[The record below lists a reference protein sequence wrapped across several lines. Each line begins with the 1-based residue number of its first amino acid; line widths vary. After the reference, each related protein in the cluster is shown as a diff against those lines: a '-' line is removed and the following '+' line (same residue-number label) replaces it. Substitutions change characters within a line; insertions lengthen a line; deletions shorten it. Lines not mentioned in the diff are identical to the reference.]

1 MMKKPI
7 PKVESFIAFVKSKGW
22 EIESKD
28 EDFYILKPPVDV
40 KPSSFRVQ
48 IPHIE
53 HDAAYPLMITT
64 ITSSFANFYDWDER
78 SLLKLLSQ
86 APHVVE
92 DALQDESLG
101 VAMSA

>member
-1 MMKKPI
+1 MKKPI

-28 EDFYILKPPVDV
+28 EDFYILKPPADV
-40 KPSSFRVQ
+40 KPASFRVQ
-48 IPHIE
+48 IPHLE
-53 HDAAYPLMITT
+53 HSPAYPLMITT

-86 APHVVE
+86 EPRKVEEALQE
-92 DALQDESLG
+92 DALD
-101 VAMSA
+101 VALTA